1 MVRLCKG
8 PFIASEQGVLMEAKI
23 QAPPQQED
31 IISLVDRV
39 VRIVSS
45 VRGTKS
51 DYALL
56 ATELAPI
63 IPFDLFGIVLLRH
76 DRQAVRV
83 VVCTRETGEWVSHYH
98 QHPLADSMLERILH
112 TDVRTEPDEDALN
125 PVPTHASSAEDALEM
140 AIHTYPDGL
149 DGTPSE
155 CGDALSGYPHL
166 HSTLIAPLIV
176 GNRVL
181 GSLELGS
188 IEKGVYNDERVVRL
202 IPAVARVLA
211 AAIENAQVGG
221 NLEIQDRQR
230 QELHKVSSALT
241 SKMDLATILYRIVDG
256 IAKALNVASA
266 IVMID
271 RHTGRLRLDA
281 QHGLAP
287 EALQKLVNL
296 KLMLTDNSIIGFT
309 LRRGQPTVSNDI
321 AQDERFPGSQ
331 VFAIEL
337 GMHSIFSYPL
347 VVGSTVSGALLL
359 FSPEPGGFTPLKT
372 DILSLFASQAMIAI
386 HNGMLLESVRERR
399 RFQDAI
405 EQLEKTTQNT
415 LAVEDEQAMLR
426 IVRKETE
433 RNFGVSFTSLLRF
446 ISSNLLTRSERD
458 LQSMLYAI
466 ETEHENGSVVEAD
479 DTGIALLNQQKSIS
493 SLEKPLKATN
503 VPASEDSSSNEGSAT
518 TLMRSA
524 EAALA
529 RAGLLGD
536 VGAAFT
542 AMLDPD
548 RTVKGTS
555 DMPRLYERVTRG
567 VQDPWFIVDLLGHCI
582 YVNPAAEA
590 LCGMRL
596 DLDTLGNVALEASF
610 FEPHVESPLQFTQG
624 LTLPEA
630 LVRLLPRIRKL
641 DDVLDYLQ
649 EFVYADMSN
658 ERSAEMLQHI
668 GEDSESIPRLHP
680 LPRNTLRCVIA
691 AEPLQRD
698 TPLQDETGGL
708 SDGQRM
714 ETSITP
720 TGRDSMY
727 RVPPSHPLH
736 TKSPAML
743 LDNAP
748 SDRHYQFMRYA
759 LYDQDNEL
767 IAHALQIHD
776 ITEQV
781 RDEKNKSALLSSVSH
796 DLRTP
801 LTSIKAAVSGLLQPD
816 VEWDEK
822 TRREM
827 LEDIDAEADHL
838 NVLIN
843 SMVEMSRI
851 EMGALALEK
860 EWCDLV
866 EIVHSSLSRFEHA
879 FQGYHV
885 RTEFQ
890 PSLPLIQ
897 VDYLQL
903 KRVFYN
909 LLENAVRHTTKES
922 GILITAHTVAWEM
935 PGDTVPDDA
944 PRYLRVQVIDH
955 GKGVPEEE
963 RERIF
968 KSFYSLDGHTGLGLT
983 ICRGIIEAHH
993 GRIWVESAPGG
1004 GACFV
1009 IVLPVSA

>member
-1 MVRLCKG
+1 
-8 PFIASEQGVLMEAKI
+8 
-23 QAPPQQED
+23 
-31 IISLVDRV
+31 
-39 VRIVSS
+39 
-45 VRGTKS
+45 
-51 DYALL
+51 
-56 ATELAPI
+56 
-63 IPFDLFGIVLLRH
+63 
-76 DRQAVRV
+76 
-83 VVCTRETGEWVSHYH
+83 
-98 QHPLADSMLERILH
+98 
-112 TDVRTEPDEDALN
+112 
-125 PVPTHASSAEDALEM
+125 
-140 AIHTYPDGL
+140 
-149 DGTPSE
+149 
-155 CGDALSGYPHL
+155 
-166 HSTLIAPLIV
+166 
-176 GNRVL
+176 
-181 GSLELGS
+181 
-188 IEKGVYNDERVVRL
+188 
-202 IPAVARVLA
+202 
-211 AAIENAQVGG
+211 
-221 NLEIQDRQR
+221 
-230 QELHKVSSALT
+230 
-241 SKMDLATILYRIVDG
+241 
-256 IAKALNVASA
+256 
-266 IVMID
+266 
-271 RHTGRLRLDA
+271 
-281 QHGLAP
+281 
-287 EALQKLVNL
+287 
-296 KLMLTDNSIIGFT
+296 
-309 LRRGQPTVSNDI
+309 
-321 AQDERFPGSQ
+321 
-331 VFAIEL
+331 
-337 GMHSIFSYPL
+337 
-347 VVGSTVSGALLL
+347 
-359 FSPEPGGFTPLKT
+359 
-372 DILSLFASQAMIAI
+372 
-386 HNGMLLESVRERR
+386 
-399 RFQDAI
+399 
-405 EQLEKTTQNT
+405 
-415 LAVEDEQAMLR
+415 
-426 IVRKETE
+426 
-433 RNFGVSFTSLLRF
+433 
-446 ISSNLLTRSERD
+446 
-458 LQSMLYAI
+458 
-466 ETEHENGSVVEAD
+466 
-479 DTGIALLNQQKSIS
+479 
-493 SLEKPLKATN
+493 
-503 VPASEDSSSNEGSAT
+503 
-518 TLMRSA
+518 MRSA

-596 DLDTLGNVALEASF
+596 DLDTPGNVALEASF

-759 LYDQDNEL
+759 LYDQGNEL

-801 LTSIKAAVSGLLQPD
+801 LTSIKAAVSGLLQPGI
-816 VEWDEK
+816 EWDEK

-860 EWCDLV
+860 EWSDLV

-922 GILITAHTVAWEM
+922 GILITAYTVAWEM